1 MKPLRMKAINS
12 ADEAVLRAEHRAQRK
27 SHRNKKRHHHHQGTA
42 TADTRQESLTP
53 PRNPPKHLQE
63 EQDWGP
69 DESALPPE
77 QAYKRTRTD
86 DEFYESLADAQAQDE
101 GVGFHEHELYAR
113 QVPAYA
119 TYYSSAA
126 AAAAGIDPAPATR
139 GTWLSNM
146 DDDEYA
152 EYVRA
157 GMWRVKNKAE
167 VERMERA
174 EKERKEREEKERKE
188 REKLAKEER
197 ERIRKLEE
205 RRKRKTKEE
214 EEAARKRYD
223 DGWRKLQQAVAAA
236 PATPAA
242 SKSST
247 ATPEPSTA
255 GDGDSSTPAPTA
267 DSTTTNS
274 ASVPLRFTDFPWPLY
289 PPMAFP
295 PLSWPALEDIS
306 SSSISSFLLP
316 DSLPAEKH
324 KAVLRQAVL
333 AYHPDRFE
341 RYVLKIPEEK
351 DEVRERVR
359 ELGLRVSQ
367 VLNDLSKKS

>member
-1 MKPLRMKAINS
+1 MKPLRMKATNS
-12 ADEAVLRAEHRAQRK
+12 ADEAVLRAEQRAQRK
-27 SHRNKKRHHHHQGTA
+27 ATRKKQKRSRHDDG
-42 TADTRQESLTP
+42 DTPRAESLTP
-53 PRNPPKHLQE
+53 PRNPPKQLREH
-63 EQDWGP
+63 DWGP

-86 DEFYESLADAQAQDE
+86 DEFYEALADAQAQDQ
-101 GVGFHEHELYAR
+101 GVGYYEDELYAR

-126 AAAAGIDPAPATR
+126 AAAAGIDPAPPKK
-139 GTWLSNM
+139 GSWLSNM

-174 EKERKEREEKERKE
+174 EKERKEREERERRE
-188 REKLAKEER
+188 RDKLAREER

-205 RRKRKTKEE
+205 RKKRKSE
-214 EEAARKRYD
+214 EEAEAARARYD

-236 PATPAA
+236 PVTT
-242 SKSST
+242 KSST
-247 ATPEPSTA
+247 ATPEPVPDATA
-255 GDGDSSTPAPTA
+255 AAAPPG
-267 DSTTTNS
+267 TTDL
-274 ASVPLRFTDFPWPLY
+274 ASFPLRFTDFPWPLY

-295 PLSWPALEDIS
+295 PLSWPTLDDIS
-306 SSSISSFLLP
+306 SASISSFLLP
-316 DSLPAEKH
+316 DSLPTDKH

-341 RYVLKIPEEK
+341 RYVLKIPEDKE
-351 DEVRERVR
+351 DVRERVR
-359 ELGLRVSQ
+359 QLGLRVSQ
-367 VLNDLSKKS
+367 VLNDLSKKSS